1 MRLRRPCGDG
11 NEWRPAARCAHRSGP
26 EIGFLKRGARSS
38 RAVSS
43 ATAFATRVLLYQQ
56 SALMQAAIGGLGA
69 DVGLIVGCS
78 GYADGM
84 RGTRSSPTPA
94 SNCPSSQSPH
104 GTRHPLMTLAVA
116 TR

>member
-1 MRLRRPCGDG
+1 M
-11 NEWRPAARCAHRSGP
+11 
-26 EIGFLKRGARSS
+26 KRGARSS
-38 RAVSS
+38 RAVWS
-43 ATAFATRVLLYQQ
+43 AVAFATGVLLYQQ

-69 DVGLIVGCS
+69 DVGLTVGCS
-78 GYADGM
+78 GYAEIRRDGM
-84 RGTRSSPTPA
+84 RGMRSSPTPA